1 MQKGRACL
9 DYITVGRGPAGS
21 LVRPPSPSPKIAAQI
36 AQRPKGS
43 GAARVVIANADHR
56 ASDSDSSLTIY
67 HKILL

>member
-21 LVRPPSPSPKIAAQI
+21 LVRPPSPKIAAQI

-43 GAARVVIANADHR
+43 GAARVVIANEDHR